1 MHYEEDLP
9 IEDYIYNE
17 PLKERHYDIERFREL
32 IGLNDSNN
40 EEAATELLYV
50 SKRLFYNH
58 HGLEKIMTTRDAM
71 LHFWNVETDDDTI
84 PSTMN
89 SGIKEHDDLIDEVL
103 NAMDDMEDIQK
114 LNIKK
119 LSNRFP
125 ELSFLSLINIL
136 LMELQETA
144 PNKILKQLDEALTI
158 YPDDVLL
165 KLEREAQL
173 NKHDKEGRFITEATI
188 SNSNATELFKRSIIH
203 SFELMTLHSAVYE
216 LLVNK
221 KDILLLDAL
230 MFASQTLYPEWEDAW
245 SDKLLYSEIL
255 KVQFC
260 QMLIA
265 GS

>member
-1 MHYEEDLP
+1 MQYEEDLP

-17 PLKERHYDIERFREL
+17 PLKERHYDIERFKAL
-32 IGLNDSNN
+32 IELNDSDN

-58 HGLEKIMTTRDAM
+58 HGLEKIMIARDAM

-84 PSTMN
+84 PTTMN
-89 SGIKEHDDLIDEVL
+89 SGIAEHNELIEEVL
-103 NAMDDMEDIQK
+103 NAMDDMEDLQK

-125 ELSFLSLINIL
+125 ELSFLALMKIVV
-136 LMELQETA
+136 MELQEAA
-144 PNKILKQLDEALTI
+144 PNKIMKQLDEALSI
-158 YPDDVLL
+158 YPDDLLL
-165 KLEREAQL
+165 KLERETQL
-173 NKHDKEGRFITEATI
+173 NKLDKEGQFITETLI
-188 SNSNATELFKRSIIH
+188 VNSNAAELFKRSTIH
-203 SFELMTLHSAVYE
+203 SFELMTLHSALYE
-216 LLVNK
+216 FLVNK